1 MECFLSASPMGAP
14 VYGKLGFEEI
24 AGGRVEVALEG
35 FGGRVGEVHVHGEF
49 GFCFE
54 RKRKC

>member
-1 MECFLSASPMGAP
+1 MGAP